1 MAGFGIQHIHTTHFR
16 QYVRFQRDNDRASQK
31 MTGDGQAGEAV
42 VGFNFTKDKFLLL
55 FAAISVDLS
64 LKQGHGN
71 SRSMYARAYLSNLHS
86 FSLVVCSPGSTTPGP
101 DSPTL
106 SSSLA
111 FPARM
116 GSAIVR
122 SAKSDMSSGSA

>member
-1 MAGFGIQHIHTTHFR
+1 MDGFGIPHIHIAHFW
-16 QYVRFQRDNDRASQK
+16 QDVRFQRNNDRASQK
-31 MTGDGQAGEAV
+31 MTGDGQADEAV

-64 LKQGHGN
+64 LKQGDGN
-71 SRSMYARAYLSNLHS
+71 GRSVDARSYLSNLHS
-86 FSLVVCSPGSTTPGP
+86 FSLLVCRPGSETSGP
-101 DSPTL
+101 VSPTL

-116 GSAIVR
+116 WSVIVR
-122 SAKSDMSSGSA
+122 SAKSEL

>member
-1 MAGFGIQHIHTTHFR
+1 MAGFGIQHIHTTYSQ
-16 QYVRFQRDNDRASQK
+16 QYVRFRRDNDRARQK

-55 FAAISVDLS
+55 FTAISVHFS
-64 LKQGHGN
+64 LKQGDGD
-71 SRSMYARAYLSNLHS
+71 SRSMYARAYLSNFHS
-86 FSLVVCSPGSTTPGP
+86 FSLVVCRPGSETPGP

-111 FPARM
+111 FPATM
-116 GSAIVR
+116 CSVIVR
-122 SAKSDMSSGSA
+122 SAKSELRSRST